1 MGENMIDTSKQK
13 IYNYDVLV
21 IGGGLA
27 GLSSARQ
34 LKSAGVSVAVL
45 EARDRIGGRL
55 FSQRL
60 DTGHTIDLGA
70 QFIGDAQRRISA
82 LVDEV
87 GLTRISPN
95 TTGDNC
101 FLLAPDAEPIFKSGD
116 RLPLS
121 VLSQLDVLVGM
132 WRFEQKLESFQSN
145 MDMLDTISANEFVN
159 KFILTQTPRDFVAAY
174 AEGEMC
180 TSLYGISAYEFL
192 DQLKSTG
199 GSDGE
204 ADSAQWYL
212 AEGTQ
217 PLAEYIADKLGT
229 SLILSSPVSK
239 IHQCDDCVTVD
250 TATGIYRARQLIVAV
265 PPQLYGCIGL
275 LPQLPDY
282 RRNVIA
288 GFECGHVIK
297 TMLVFE
303 SPWWRDT
310 GASGRGLA
318 IGGILNAAVDS
329 SPVDNSLGILT
340 VFSTASSARRLC
352 SQSEEYRIAS
362 ILKYIQSLSD
372 VSVPKPVFA
381 RSIDWNAD
389 PYSLGGYASRRG
401 IGGWCQATDLF
412 ARVGRIHFAGTET
425 ATEWRS
431 FMEGAL
437 QSADRAVDDV
447 LDELRSCSLD

>member
-1 MGENMIDTSKQK
+1 MIDTSKQK
-13 IYNYDVLV
+13 ILNYDVLV

-34 LKSAGVSVAVL
+34 LKSAGLSVAVL

-55 FSQRL
+55 LSQRL
-60 DTGHTIDLGA
+60 ETGHTIDLGA
-70 QFIGDAQRRISA
+70 QFIGDSHKRISA

-95 TTGDNC
+95 TTGDNF
-101 FLLAPDAEPIFKSGD
+101 FLLSPGSEPIFKSGD

-121 VLSQLDVLVGM
+121 LLSQLDALVGM
-132 WRFEQKLESFQSN
+132 WRFEHKLESFQSN
-145 MDMLDTISANEFVN
+145 MDMLDAISAYDFVN
-159 KFILTQTPRDFVAAY
+159 KSILTQNARDLVAAY

-180 TSLYGISAYEFL
+180 TSLQGISAYEFL

-217 PLAEYIADKLGT
+217 PLAEYLADKLGT

-239 IHQCDDCVTVD
+239 IHQCDDWVTVD
-250 TATGIYRARQLIVAV
+250 TATGIYRARQLIAAV
-265 PPQLYGCIGL
+265 PPQLYGSIGL
-275 LPQLPDY
+275 LPHLPDY
-282 RRNVIA
+282 RRKVIA
-288 GFECGHVIK
+288 DFECGHVVK
-297 TMLVFE
+297 TILVFE
-303 SPWWRDT
+303 SPWWRDA

-329 SPVDNSLGILT
+329 SPADSSLGILT
-340 VFSTASSARRLC
+340 VFSTASSAHRLG

-401 IGGWCQATDLF
+401 VGGWCQAPDLF

-447 LDELRSCSLD
+447 LDELIKNVKAKL